1 MKVEISG
8 HHSIEERT
16 VSSATGRPGPAMV
29 VERPTRPATPPLT
42 VWKRWPRRIIPPLF
56 MVLVGSAAYITVTSV
71 GHSTPASH
79 FSHVYPPNPAEVER
93 PKVSG
98 SLAPVARA
106 DMVRGQRVTSF
117 ASLARLVSRGALR
130 QMKPKTWLLA
140 RPIAIA
146 QGATLL
152 AVGPGSLEIAPH
164 AYLESGPGGSVNL
177 KGLRISAV
185 DAAGRPLTDPAPGRG
200 FLLAYR
206 GQLVLDHDAISFLG
220 ELAPLSY
227 GISMHE
233 PAAGSAV
240 VDCSI
245 DHGYIGVYM
254 TRATGVRVLR
264 NQVTNSSVYGIDP
277 HTSSSAISVEG
288 NHVVGSGV
296 HGIIF
301 AEGVHDSQIVNNVVQ
316 NSGHHGIVLFGQ
328 ADGNVVEGNQV
339 KRSFDGIVVTDSSHN
354 TISSNSIDGQRRF
367 GIRISGQSRGNR
379 IEDNFVTLTLVGAY
393 LYGGATENV
402 LLDNRFG
409 ENYEDVRI
417 RADAPG
423 NRVSPVP
430 PKSELPDRLLQ
441 Q

>member
-1 MKVEISG
+1 
-8 HHSIEERT
+8 
-16 VSSATGRPGPAMV
+16 
-29 VERPTRPATPPLT
+29 
-42 VWKRWPRRIIPPLF
+42 
-56 MVLVGSAAYITVTSV
+56 
-71 GHSTPASH
+71 
-79 FSHVYPPNPAEVER
+79 
-93 PKVSG
+93 
-98 SLAPVARA
+98 APVARA
-106 DMVRGQRVTSF
+106 DTVGGQRVTSF
-117 ASLARLVSRGALR
+117 ASLARLVSRGTLR

-146 QGATLL
+146 RGATLL

-200 FLLAYR
+200 FLLAER
-206 GQLVLDHDAISFLG
+206 GQLVLDHDSISFLG

-227 GISMHE
+227 GISMRE
-233 PAAGSAV
+233 PAAGSLV

-245 DHGYIGVYM
+245 DHGYIGIYM
-254 TRATGVRVLR
+254 TRAAGVRILR

-301 AEGVHDSQIVNNVVQ
+301 AEGVHDSRIVNNVVQ
-316 NSGHHGIVLFGQ
+316 DTGHHGIVLFGH
-328 ADGNVVEGNQV
+328 ADGNVVDGNQV
-339 KRSFDGIVVTDSSHN
+339 ERSFDGIVVTDSSGN

-367 GIRISGQSRGNR
+367 GLRISGQARGNR
-379 IEDNFVTLTLVGAY
+379 IEDNFVTHTLVGAY
-393 LYGGATENV
+393 LYGGATENA
-402 LLDNRFG
+402 LLNNRFG

-417 RADAPG
+417 REDAPG
-423 NRVSPVP
+423 NRISPVP
-430 PKSELPDRLLQ
+430 L
-441 Q
+441 